1 MPKGIKIGLIIL
13 AVLALGFLGLCIW
26 GYRMVTGSLP
36 VTQGEIVL
44 PDLHEEVQV
53 YRDGYN
59 IPHIIA
65 TNDYDLFYAQ
75 GFVTA
80 QDRLWQMDLWR
91 RTAKGQLTEIFGRRA
106 LQTDS
111 MMITIGLKHTA
122 RLIIP
127 QLSRESRE
135 VFQAYTDG
143 INGYIEKFTKRPPVE
158 FSLQNY
164 KPSPWTME
172 DCVVILRLFG
182 WQLSS
187 RWMTDYTLGMIAEKV
202 GMNHLT
208 QLFPNDKDK
217 IPSRLPQPNHSLT
230 SLFPH
235 VTRLHNAQMFPGCFY
250 EGNGWVIAG
259 NRSVTEKPLLV
270 NDIQLPLT
278 VPSHW
283 YEIHLVGDE
292 FNVSGFSYPGLPMVF
307 AGYNQDI
314 AWGMT
319 NLSADQTDLF
329 IETLDPYDST
339 RILLNNSF
347 EPTEIIEDEIPQK
360 FASPIRMVVQKTRHG
375 PIIAKAST
383 VAKSGSMALSLRW
396 TGHEVSDEGRAL
408 YYLNR
413 ARNWTEFKD
422 ALRDFKS
429 PCLNV
434 LFADRDGNIGIQAA
448 GTIPRHANRAGY
460 IPYWGQNPSNDG
472 KAHIPYDELPW
483 IFNPEEGFIAS
494 VNNPSSS
501 EISRYSIF
509 DYYDRHSR
517 IQRIDQLFPE
527 GQQVSA
533 MDLKTMRNDD
543 LSIFAVDIL
552 DLILPD
558 LSNDVSNDSLGRELV
573 EKLSQ
578 WDGQMKAGSL
588 EAALFEVFL
597 GELMR
602 NIFQDEMGDSLYTAC
617 MECRSIP
624 LTSLKHLLK
633 QKSAFW
639 FDNVRTQNVIE
650 LKNDIIRKSFHE
662 AIDFLK
668 ETLGKNDKKW
678 TWGALH
684 TLIFSHPM
692 GHHPFLGKT
701 FNLGPFHIG
710 GTNTTINN
718 TEHIRNNGYLVV
730 SGASARM
737 IVDLSNLDNS
747 ISVIPTGQSG
757 QPLDQHYRDQL
768 QLYLGNL
775 YHPNLVDTTKIVRSG
790 WKHLKLK
797 PGILDD

>member
-1 MPKGIKIGLIIL
+1 MSKGIKIGLIVL
-13 AVLALGFLGLCIW
+13 AVLGLGFLGLCVW
-26 GYRMVTGSLP
+26 GYRLVTGSLP
-36 VTQGEIVL
+36 VTQGEIAL
-44 PDLHEEVQV
+44 PDLHEEVRV

-80 QDRLWQMDLWR
+80 QDRLWQMDLRR
-91 RTAKGQLTEIFGRRA
+91 RTAKGQLTEIFGRQA

-122 RLIIP
+122 RLIVP

-135 VFQAYTDG
+135 VYQAYTDG
-143 INGYIEKFTKRPPVE
+143 INGYIEMFAKRPPVE
-158 FSLQNY
+158 FSLRNY
-164 KPSPWTME
+164 KPSPWTIE
-172 DCVVILRLFG
+172 DCVAILRLFG
-182 WQLSS
+182 WQMSS
-187 RWMTDYTLGMIAEKV
+187 RWMTDFTLGMIAEKV

-217 IPSRLPQPNHSLT
+217 IPSDLPWQNHSLT
-230 SLFPH
+230 SLFQH
-235 VTRLHNAQMFPGCFY
+235 VTWLHTRQMFPGYFY

-270 NDIQLPLT
+270 NDIQLPLM

-283 YEIHLVGDE
+283 YEIHLVGGE
-292 FNVSGFSYPGLPMVF
+292 FNVSGFSYPGLPMIF
-307 AGYNQDI
+307 AGYNQNI
-314 AWGMT
+314 AWGIT

-339 RILLNNSF
+339 RVLMNESY

-360 FASPIRMVVQKTRHG
+360 FASPIRTVVQKTRHG
-375 PIIAKAST
+375 PIIAKVLT
-383 VAKSGSMALSLRW
+383 VTDSGPVALSLRW

-413 ARNWTEFKD
+413 ARNWKAFKE
-422 ALRDFKS
+422 ALKDFKS

-434 LFADRDGNIGIQAA
+434 LFADRDGNIGIQAV
-448 GTIPRHANRAGY
+448 GTIPRHTNGVGF
-460 IPYWGQNPSNDG
+460 IPHLGDNPSTDWKG
-472 KAHIPYDELPW
+472 HIPYDDLPSA
-483 IFNPEEGFIAS
+483 FNPEEGFITSA
-494 VNNPSSS
+494 NNPVSSQ
-501 EISRYSIF
+501 ISRYFIF

-517 IQRIDQLFPE
+517 IRRINQLFSE
-527 GQQVSA
+527 EQKVSV
-533 MDLKTMRNDD
+533 MDLKTLRNDN
-543 LSIFAVDIL
+543 LSIFAGDIL
-552 DLILPD
+552 DLVLPD
-558 LSNDVSNDSLGRELV
+558 LSNDVSNDSLEMELI

-597 GELMR
+597 GKLTR
-602 NIFQDEMGDSLYTAC
+602 NIFRDEMGDSLYTAC
-617 MECRSIP
+617 MECQSIP
-624 LTSLKHLLK
+624 LSSLKHLLK
-633 QKSAFW
+633 KKSASW

-650 LKNDIIRKSFHE
+650 LKNDIVRRSFHD
-662 AIDFLK
+662 AIGFLRK
-668 ETLGKNDKKW
+668 TLGKDDNKW
-678 TWGALH
+678 TWGELH
-684 TLIFSHPM
+684 TLIFRHPM

-701 FNLGPFHIG
+701 FNLGSFHVG

-718 TEHIRNNGYLVV
+718 TEYIRNDDYLVV

-797 PGILDD
+797 PGTLND